1 MVLRDNL
8 SLLCNLT
15 VTTNVTTIM
24 EATQESEQSK
34 PGFYTNQVIIKV
46 YFLNISFLGTRID
59 FTLKLLKNIYF

>member
-1 MVLRDNL
+1 
-8 SLLCNLT
+8 
-15 VTTNVTTIM
+15 M

-59 FTLKLLKNIYF
+59 VFTLKLLKNIYF